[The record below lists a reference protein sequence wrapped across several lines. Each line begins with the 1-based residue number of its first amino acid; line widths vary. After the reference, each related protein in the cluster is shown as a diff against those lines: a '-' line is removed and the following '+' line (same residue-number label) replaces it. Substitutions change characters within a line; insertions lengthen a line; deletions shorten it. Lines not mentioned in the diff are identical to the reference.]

1 MLYLSE
7 VRQEL
12 LVADAVMP
20 SVDAGTDYLYRKIN
34 RPMAELDFAQFIDG
48 IVAFRNE
55 YSGHLWVEV
64 MLIERLNDSEEALR
78 DLATVLER
86 IRPDEVHL
94 NSPTRAPCE
103 PWVKSVDESVFVRAQ
118 RILGVVARI
127 VRPRD
132 GAFDLS
138 GFDNVVDAV
147 VAIVQRHPISEDELV
162 SLLNQW
168 TPDHVRESLEKLAQS
183 GKVTVVTRD
192 GRRHWTYVEARY
204 VEEAPARCQPRPTP
218 EEGVSP

>member
-1 MLYLSE
+1 
-7 VRQEL
+7 
-12 LVADAVMP
+12 MP
-20 SVDAGTDYLYRKIN
+20 SVDTGTEYLYHKIN
-34 RPMAELDFAQFIDG
+34 RPMAELNFAQFIDG

-103 PWVKSVDESVFVRAQ
+103 PWVKSVDEGVFVRAQ

-132 GAFDLS
+132 GAFVLS

-147 VAIVQRHPISEDELV
+147 VAIVQRHPISEDELI

-183 GKVTVVTRD
+183 GKVTVVPRD

-204 VEEAPARCQPRPTP
+204 VEEAPARCQPRPSP
-218 EEGVSP
+218 EEGVLP